1 MNFLTM
7 RKQLLLIA
15 ALLSVGVISGCG
27 TDDGAGVSGPNSGFG
42 PVSGV
47 VFSNISDDDDSGF
60 FDNNSWELQLG
71 VAKLDNSSVFM
82 SDGRIRIEV
91 VLIKNDVRGQRIDYR
106 FPPRDTY
113 MRIGGM
119 FGSIDDVV
127 VSNGTQT
134 VELGVTIYTIG
145 DQRVVMGT
153 AILSDSGRDDAFM
166 NGGFGWDDFG
176 DDFSGFD
183 DPIHFPYRSLT
194 RR

>member
-7 RKQLLLIA
+7 RKQLLLMA
-15 ALLSVGVISGCG
+15 ALLSVGVVSGCG
-27 TDDGAGVSGPNSGFG
+27 SDDGAGTPGPNSGFG

-47 VFSNISDDDDSGF
+47 VFSNISDDSGF
-60 FDNNSWELQLG
+60 FDDNSWELQLG
-71 VAKLDNSSVFM
+71 VAKMDNSAVFM
-82 SDGRIRIEV
+82 SDGRIRVEV
-91 VLIKNDVRGQRIDYR
+91 VLIKDDVRGQRVAYR

-113 MRIGGM
+113 MRVGGV

-153 AILSDSGRDDAFM
+153 AILSDSGRDGAVA

-176 DDFSGFD
+176 DDVWGFD
-183 DPIHFPYRSLT
+183 YPIHFPYRSLT